1 MNVIFTDIDGV
12 LQINNPKKWNK
23 KCCKL
28 YSDICNELD
37 LKAVITSTWRVQ
49 YKLRELQEIFY
60 SQGIDVEIVGTT
72 DVLGIERGEEIA
84 MWLSD
89 NMISNY
95 VVIDD
100 NVKDILPFV
109 NNVVAIKKS
118 YVGITEDNINEI
130 RNIVKSGNTK
140 K

>member
-37 LKAVITSTWRVQ
+37 LKAVVTSTWRVQ

-109 NNVVAIKKS
+109 NNVVKIEKS
-118 YVGITEDNINEI
+118 YDGLTEDNINEI
-130 RNIVKSGNTK
+130 RNIVKTWK
-140 K
+140 Y

>member
-28 YSDICNELD
+28 YSYICNELN
-37 LKAVITSTWRVQ
+37 LKAVVTSTWRVQ

-84 MWLSD
+84 IWLSD

-109 NNVVAIKKS
+109 NNVVKIEKS
-118 YVGITEDNINEI
+118 YEGLTNNNILQI
-130 RNIVKSGNTK
+130 RNIVKTWN
-140 K
+140 

>member
-1 MNVIFTDIDGV
+1 MNIIFTDIDGV

-28 YSDICNELD
+28 YSDICNELA

-60 SQGIDVEIVGTT
+60 SQGIDVEIIGTT
-72 DVLGIERGEEIA
+72 EVLGIERGEEIA
-84 MWLSD
+84 MWLSN

-100 NVKDILPFV
+100 NVRDIISFV
-109 NNVVAIKKS
+109 NNVVKIEKS
-118 YVGITEDNINEI
+118 YEGLTENNIMQI
-130 RNIVKSGNTK
+130 RNIASKWK
-140 K
+140 

>member
-23 KCCKL
+23 KCCIL

-37 LKAVITSTWRVQ
+37 LKAVITSSWRIQ

-60 SQGIDVEIVGTT
+60 SQGIDVEIIGTT

-109 NNVVAIKKS
+109 NNVVTIKKS
-118 YVGITEDNINEI
+118 YEGITEDNINEI
-130 RNIVKSGNTK
+130 RNIVKTWK
-140 K
+140 Y

>member
-37 LKAVITSTWRVQ
+37 LKAVITSTWRIQ

-60 SQGIDVEIVGTT
+60 SQGIDVEIIGTT

-109 NNVVAIKKS
+109 NNVVTVKKS
-118 YVGITEDNINEI
+118 YEGITEDNINEI
-130 RNIVKSGNTK
+130 RNIVKTWK
-140 K
+140 Y